1 MLGLLVG
8 AAVTGDVQGAA
19 IAPPGGDAP
28 GDLRIPDACTL
39 CDLRTGVKQD
49 VAQATFGVG
58 GIRTFLGPGMAQKKL
73 VLPVQY
79 CELCARESD
88 LLPGVSLVAYENRE
102 DAWWITM
109 EFLNDRAAA
118 RLVEENPGLARLA

>member
-1 MLGLLVG
+1 MVGILMG

-19 IAPPGGDAP
+19 MAAHDGDAP
-28 GDLRIPDACTL
+28 GALRIPDACFL

-58 GIRTFLGPGMAQKKL
+58 GIRTFMGPGMAQKKL
-73 VLPVQY
+73 ALPVQY

-88 LLPGVSLVAYENRE
+88 LLPGVSLVAYEKR
-102 DAWWITM
+102 DDSWWITM
-109 EFLNDRAAA
+109 EFLNDKAAA
-118 RLVEENPGLARLA
+118 HLVEENPGMARFV